1 MFSRDLAGFSGDM
14 SLFADAAGHHGFA
27 LDSPH
32 PADPPASALGPPPE
46 QQSEWMPLQLR
57 KQDNDLEIEREKMR
71 HEGEMLILKWQLENG
86 GLSRLLRERQGGMRG
101 GTISGSKRVA
111 TGLPEDGIEAQAEIE
126 FNQLQFEEATC

>member
-1 MFSRDLAGFSGDM
+1 M
-14 SLFADAAGHHGFA
+14 
-27 LDSPH
+27 
-32 PADPPASALGPPPE
+32 
-46 QQSEWMPLQLR
+46 QLQLR

-101 GTISGSKRVA
+101 GTIPGPQCVA

-126 FNQLQFEEATC
+126 FNQLQFEEATGQLRFEASESEQFKGYQ